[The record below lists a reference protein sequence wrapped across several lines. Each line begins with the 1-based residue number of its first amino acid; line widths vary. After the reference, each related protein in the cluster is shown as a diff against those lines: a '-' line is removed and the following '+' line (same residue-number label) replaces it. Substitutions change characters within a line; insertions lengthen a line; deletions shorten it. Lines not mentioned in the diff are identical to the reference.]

1 MSLKDQLIQE
11 MKNAMKAGDQLRLD
25 VIRLLRAQIKNVE
38 IDQGELDDAGVQ
50 KIVQQQI
57 KQWKDALL
65 DYKKGNRSDLVEE
78 TQQKIKILKSYLP
91 KQLSDEELKAKIQ
104 QIQKE
109 TGLEAG
115 PLIGKV
121 KQAVGNQAEGS
132 RIAQLVNQ
140 LK

>member
-1 MSLKDQLIQE
+1 MSLKAQLIQE

-91 KQLSDEELKAKIQ
+91 QQLSDEELKAKIQ

>member
-1 MSLKDQLIQE
+1 MSLKDQLIEE
-11 MKNAMKAGDQLRLD
+11 MKQAMKAGDQLRLD

-57 KQWKDALL
+57 KQWKDALV
-65 DYKKGNRSDLVEE
+65 DYKKGKRDDLIEE
-78 TQQKIKILKSYLP
+78 TQSKIKILQTYLP
-91 KQLSDEELKAKIQ
+91 QQLSDEELKAKIQ
-104 QIQKE
+104 QIHKE
-109 TGLEAG
+109 TGLKAG

-121 KQAVGNQAEGS
+121 KQAVANQAEGS

>member
-91 KQLSDEELKAKIQ
+91 QQLSDEELKAKIQ
-104 QIQKE
+104 QIQEE

>member
-1 MSLKDQLIQE
+1 MSLKAQLIQE

-91 KQLSDEELKAKIQ
+91 QQLSDEELKAKIQ
-104 QIQKE
+104 QIQEE

>member
-1 MSLKDQLIQE
+1 MSLKDQLIEE
-11 MKNAMKAGDQLRLD
+11 MKDAMKAGDQLRLG
-25 VIRLLRAQIKNVE
+25 VIRLLRSSIQNAE
-38 IDQGELDDAGVQ
+38 IDQGELDDAKVQ

-65 DYKKGNRSDLVEE
+65 DYKKGNRPDLVEE
-78 TQQKIKILKSYLP
+78 TQQKIKILESYLP
-91 KQLSDEELKAKIQ
+91 EQLSDKELKAKIQ
-104 QIQKE
+104 KIQEE

>member
-1 MSLKDQLIQE
+1 MSLKDQLIEE
-11 MKNAMKAGDQLRLD
+11 MKQAMKAGDQLRLD

-57 KQWKDALL
+57 KQWKDALV
-65 DYKKGNRSDLVEE
+65 DYKKGKRDDLIEE
-78 TQQKIKILKSYLP
+78 TQSKIKILQTYLP
-91 KQLSDEELKAKIQ
+91 QQLSDEELKAKIQ
-104 QIQKE
+104 QIHKE
-109 TGLEAG
+109 TGLKAG

-121 KQAVGNQAEGS
+121 KQAAGNQAEGS